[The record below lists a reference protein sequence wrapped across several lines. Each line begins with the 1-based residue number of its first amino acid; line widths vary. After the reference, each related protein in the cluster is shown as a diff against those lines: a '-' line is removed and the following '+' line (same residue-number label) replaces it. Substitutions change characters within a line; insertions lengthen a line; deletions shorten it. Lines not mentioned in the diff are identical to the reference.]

1 VTAKPAIKLTAHFE
15 RKLEEIEAF
24 LTGAKVP
31 HAFDALLD
39 ELADVVIPNLAA
51 FPAAMGRSF
60 LERPVRS
67 VEAANGVARVAR
79 QLSTLSEDAELR
91 EYVYAQY
98 LTLYARVGHRIFLLS
113 IRHHRQLSFDFPD
126 HWRG

>member
-1 VTAKPAIKLTAHFE
+1 MTAKPAIKLTAHFE

-67 VEAANGVARVAR
+67 VEAANGVARVAQ

-91 EYVYAQY
+91 EYVSAHY
-98 LTLYARVGHRIFLLS
+98 LKLYACIKNRVYLLS
-113 IRHHRQLSFDFPD
+113 IRHHRQLSCAFFDR
-126 HWRG
+126 WRI